1 MVVGFFVCCPL
12 LWVPGLGFVFDAL
25 DVETD
30 ILGIFAELVEAVAGP
45 GAGGFVAI
53 EVELFGIGFD
63 GR

>member
-12 LWVPGLGFVFDAL
+12 LWVTGLGFVFDAL
-25 DVETD
+25 DVEPNL
-30 ILGIFAELVEAVAGP
+30 LGIFAELVEAVADP

-53 EVELFGIGFD
+53 EVELLCIGFD